1 MLLGEPVEIGRRLP
15 AERALVLPRPPP
27 PQAGLEV
34 VGALPAVLGAEDRAE
49 LLRSHVERAQPAP
62 AARLAR
68 VERVAQAVVVLVDLA
83 RGLGGQHGVAVHP
96 PEAPGAVGHDIDLG
110 LAGGHP
116 LRQRLAEPARAAEA
130 VERQTGRD
138 PEAAHAGQRA
148 EQRVAVGRHRVRVAE
163 QADDTR
169 VLEEREP
176 ADGAFEQRRE
186 AIHVRLDR
194 AGLVLPRARRPSNAP
209 EGRAR
214 SRRRA
219 GRRPPPCRRRGG
231 RGRGSTARRAGS
243 RARPPPASRRAG
255 GRPARTGRTR
265 RPSPRPAAPRCR
277 LR

>member
-1 MLLGEPVEIGRRLP
+1 M
-15 AERALVLPRPPP
+15 
-27 PQAGLEV
+27 
-34 VGALPAVLGAEDRAE
+34 
-49 LLRSHVERAQPAP
+49 ERAQPAP

-96 PEAPGAVGHDIDLG
+96 PEAPGAVGHDVDLG

-116 LRQRLAEPARAAEA
+116 LRQRLAEPARGAEA

-148 EQRVAVGRHRVRVAE
+148 EQRVAVGRHRIRVAE
-163 QADDTR
+163 EADDTR

-194 AGLVLPRARRPSNAP
+194 AGLVLPGHAVRPT
-209 EGRAR
+209 
-214 SRRRA
+214 
-219 GRRPPPCRRRGG
+219 RRGS
-231 RGRGSTARRAGS
+231 GS
-243 RARPPPASRRAG
+243 
-255 GRPARTGRTR
+255 
-265 RPSPRPAAPRCR
+265 
-277 LR
+277 